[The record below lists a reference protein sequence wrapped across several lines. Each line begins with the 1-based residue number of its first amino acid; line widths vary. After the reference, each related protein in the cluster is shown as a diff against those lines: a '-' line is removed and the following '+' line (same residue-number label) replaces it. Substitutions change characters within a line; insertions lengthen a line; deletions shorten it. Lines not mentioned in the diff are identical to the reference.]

1 MLVHPVISN
10 KLRDKMKISLMS
22 IYPDLQSFGLR
33 TISACLKK
41 EGHEVDMIFLPR
53 EFTDRYEDK
62 TLDDLVELTKKS
74 DLVGITLMSNFFDN
88 AVQIT
93 NKLKEN
99 YDFPIL
105 WGGIHATVR
114 PEECLDHA
122 DMVCIGEGEETLVE
136 LTKRMG
142 TGQDYY
148 DIKGMGFKNKE
159 KKNCK
164 WISSIAWY

>member
-1 MLVHPVISN
+1 MLGHPVISN